1 MPSSPEGFE
10 TATPSQ
16 TLAYRSR
23 KTLAGRLPRPSDTS
37 VTLSGRLP
45 RPSDTSVTLS
55 GRLPGLSDTLVMLS
69 GRLPGLSDT
78 PVMLSGRLPGPS
90 NTLVMLS
97 GRLPEPSDTSVT
109 LSGRLPEATAQKWAR
124 KSPLRGDS
132 PPPIGLTAGL
142 RLGLR
147 MWRKGLLLRPDYYQT
162 C

>member
-10 TATPSQ
+10 TATPSP
-16 TLAYRSR
+16 TLAYRPR
-23 KTLAGRLPRPSDTS
+23 KTLSGRLPELSDTPVTLAGRLPE
-37 VTLSGRLP
+37 L
-45 RPSDTSVTLS
+45 SDTSVTLS
-55 GRLPGLSDTLVMLS
+55 GRLPGLSDTPVTLSGRLPGLSDTSVMLS

-78 PVMLSGRLPGPS
+78 SV
-90 NTLVMLS
+90 TLS
-97 GRLPEPSDTSVT
+97 GRLPEPSDTPVM
-109 LSGRLPEATAQKWAR
+109 LSGRLPEAIAQKWAK
-124 KSPLRGDS
+124 KSPLRGHS

>member
-1 MPSSPEGFE
+1 MPPSPDGFE

-16 TLAYRSR
+16 TLAYRPR

-45 RPSDTSVTLS
+45 GLSDTSVTLS
-55 GRLPGLSDTLVMLS
+55 GRLPGLSDTLVTLA
-69 GRLPGLSDT
+69 GC
-78 PVMLSGRLPGPS
+78 LPGPS
-90 NTLVMLS
+90 DTSVTLA
-97 GRLPEPSDTSVT
+97 GRLPEPSDTSVMLLGRLPGLSDT
-109 LSGRLPEATAQKWAR
+109 SVMLSGRLPEVTAQKWVR

>member
-1 MPSSPEGFE
+1 MNRGEARPRILLCPRLRGGFE

-16 TLAYRSR
+16 TLAYRPR
-23 KTLAGRLPRPSDTS
+23 KTLSGRLPELSDTSVTLAGRLPGPSDT
-37 VTLSGRLP
+37 P
-45 RPSDTSVTLS
+45 VTLS
-55 GRLPGLSDTLVMLS
+55 GRLPGLSDT
-69 GRLPGLSDT
+69 
-78 PVMLSGRLPGPS
+78 PV
-90 NTLVMLS
+90 TLS
-97 GRLPEPSDTSVT
+97 GRLPEPSDTPVTLSGHLPEPSDTSVM

>member
-1 MPSSPEGFE
+1 MPPSPEGFE

-16 TLAYRSR
+16 TLAYRPR
-23 KTLAGRLPRPSDTS
+23 KTLAGRLPE
-37 VTLSGRLP
+37 L
-45 RPSDTSVTLS
+45 SDTSVTLS
-55 GRLPGLSDTLVMLS
+55 GRLPGLSDTPVTLSGRLPGLSDTSVMLS

-78 PVMLSGRLPGPS
+78 SV
-90 NTLVMLS
+90 TLS
-97 GRLPEPSDTSVT
+97 GRLPEPSDTPVM
-109 LSGRLPEATAQKWAR
+109 LSGRLPEAIAQKWAK
-124 KSPLRGDS
+124 KSPLRGHS

>member
-10 TATPSQ
+10 TATPSP
-16 TLAYRSR
+16 TLAYRPR
-23 KTLAGRLPRPSDTS
+23 K
-37 VTLSGRLP
+37 TLSGRLP
-45 RPSDTSVTLS
+45 E
-55 GRLPGLSDTLVMLS
+55 LSDTPVTLA

-78 PVMLSGRLPGPS
+78 PVTLSGRLPGPS
-90 NTLVMLS
+90 DIPVTLS
-97 GRLPEPSDTSVT
+97 GRLPGPSDTLVTLSGRLPGPSDTPVTLSGHLPEPSDTPVM

-124 KSPLRGDS
+124 KSPLRGHS

>member
-1 MPSSPEGFE
+1 MPPSPEGFE

-16 TLAYRSR
+16 TLAYRPR

-45 RPSDTSVTLS
+45 GLSDTSVMLSGRLPRPSDTSVTLAGRLPRPSDTSVTLS
-55 GRLPGLSDTLVMLS
+55 GRLPGPSD
-69 GRLPGLSDT
+69 
-78 PVMLSGRLPGPS
+78 
-90 NTLVMLS
+90 TLVMLS
-97 GRLPEPSDTSVT
+97 GRLPEPSDTPVM

>member
-1 MPSSPEGFE
+1 MNRSGARPRILLCPRLRKALE

-16 TLAYRSR
+16 TLAYRPR
-23 KTLAGRLPRPSDTS
+23 KTLAGRLPELSDTS

-45 RPSDTSVTLS
+45 GPSDTPVTLSGRLPGLSDTSVTLS
-55 GRLPGLSDTLVMLS
+55 GRLPGLSDT
-69 GRLPGLSDT
+69 
-78 PVMLSGRLPGPS
+78 PV
-90 NTLVMLS
+90 TLL
-97 GRLPEPSDTSVT
+97 GRLPEPSDTPVM

-124 KSPLRGDS
+124 KSPLRGHS

>member
-1 MPSSPEGFE
+1 MPPSPDGFE
-10 TATPSQ
+10 TATPSP
-16 TLAYRSR
+16 TLAYRPR

-37 VTLSGRLP
+37 VTLVGRLP

-55 GRLPGLSDTLVMLS
+55 GRLPGLSDTPVTLS
-69 GRLPGLSDT
+69 GRLSEPSDT
-78 PVMLSGRLPGPS
+78 SVMLAGRLPGPS
-90 NTLVMLS
+90 NTLVMLA
-97 GRLPEPSDTSVT
+97 GRLPEP
-109 LSGRLPEATAQKWAR
+109 TAQKWAR

>member
-1 MPSSPEGFE
+1 MPPSPESFE

-16 TLAYRSR
+16 TLAYRPR
-23 KTLAGRLPRPSDTS
+23 K
-37 VTLSGRLP
+37 TLSGRLP
-45 RPSDTSVTLS
+45 RPSDTSVTLA
-55 GRLPGLSDTLVMLS
+55 GRLPGPSDTPVTLS
-69 GRLPGLSDT
+69 GRLPEPSDT
-78 PVMLSGRLPGPS
+78 LVTLSGRLPGPS

-97 GRLPEPSDTSVT
+97 GRLPEPSDTSVM
-109 LSGRLPEATAQKWAR
+109 LSGRLPEPSDTPVMLSGGLPEATAQKWAR

>member
-1 MPSSPEGFE
+1 MNRSEARPRILLCPRLRMALRQRPRAKPSPIGPE
-10 TATPSQ
+10 
-16 TLAYRSR
+16 
-23 KTLAGRLPRPSDTS
+23 KTLAGRLPELSDTS
-37 VTLSGRLP
+37 VTLAGC
-45 RPSDTSVTLS
+45 
-55 GRLPGLSDTLVMLS
+55 LPGLSDTLVMLS
-69 GRLPGLSDT
+69 GRLPGLWDTSVTLSGRLPGPSDT
-78 PVMLSGRLPGPS
+78 PVMLSGRLP
-90 NTLVMLS
+90 
-97 GRLPEPSDTSVT
+97 EASDTPVM

>member
-1 MPSSPEGFE
+1 MPPSPEGFE
-10 TATPSQ
+10 TATPSS
-16 TLAYRSR
+16 TLAYRPR
-23 KTLAGRLPRPSDTS
+23 KTLAGRLPELSDTP
-37 VTLSGRLP
+37 VM
-45 RPSDTSVTLS
+45 LS
-55 GRLPGLSDTLVMLS
+55 GRLPGLSDTPVTLS

-78 PVMLSGRLPGPS
+78 PVMLSGRLPGLSDTPV
-90 NTLVMLS
+90 TLS
-97 GRLPEPSDTSVT
+97 GRLPGLSDTPVM

-124 KSPLRGDS
+124 KSPLRGHS

>member
-1 MPSSPEGFE
+1 MPPSQEGFE

-23 KTLAGRLPRPSDTS
+23 KTLAGRLPELSDTS
-37 VTLSGRLP
+37 VTLAGRLPGLSDTPVTLSGRLP
-45 RPSDTSVTLS
+45 GPSDIPVTLS
-55 GRLPGLSDTLVMLS
+55 GRLPGLSDTPVTLS
-69 GRLPGLSDT
+69 GRLSEPSDT
-78 PVMLSGRLPGPS
+78 SVMLAGRLPGPS
-90 NTLVMLS
+90 NTLVMLA
-97 GRLPEPSDTSVT
+97 GRLPEP
-109 LSGRLPEATAQKWAR
+109 TAQKWAR

>member
-1 MPSSPEGFE
+1 MPPSPEGFE

-16 TLAYRSR
+16 TLAYRPR
-23 KTLAGRLPRPSDTS
+23 KTLSGRLPELSDTS
-37 VTLSGRLP
+37 VTLA
-45 RPSDTSVTLS
+45 
-55 GRLPGLSDTLVMLS
+55 GRLPGLSDTSVMLS

-78 PVMLSGRLPGPS
+78 PVTLSGRLPGLSDTPVMLSGRLPEPSDTLVTLSGRLPGPS

-97 GRLPEPSDTSVT
+97 GRLPE
-109 LSGRLPEATAQKWAR
+109 ATAQKWAR
-124 KSPLRGDS
+124 KSPLRDDS
-132 PPPIGLTAGL
+132 PPPIGLAAGL

>member
-1 MPSSPEGFE
+1 MPPSPEGFE

-16 TLAYRSR
+16 TLAYRPR

-45 RPSDTSVTLS
+45 GLSDTSVMLSGRLPRPSDTSVTLA
-55 GRLPGLSDTLVMLS
+55 GRLPRPSDTSVTLA
-69 GRLPGLSDT
+69 
-78 PVMLSGRLPGPS
+78 GRLPGPS
-90 NTLVMLS
+90 DTLVMLS
-97 GRLPEPSDTSVT
+97 GRLPEPSDTPVM

>member
-1 MPSSPEGFE
+1 MPPSPDGFE
-10 TATPSQ
+10 TATPSP

-23 KTLAGRLPRPSDTS
+23 K
-37 VTLSGRLP
+37 TLSGRLP
-45 RPSDTSVTLS
+45 RPSDTSVTLAGRLPGLSDTPVTLS
-55 GRLPGLSDTLVMLS
+55 GRLPGLSDTPVTLSGRLPEPSDTLVMLS
-69 GRLPGLSDT
+69 GRLPGPSETPVMLSGGLPEPSDT
-78 PVMLSGRLPGPS
+78 PVMLSGG
-90 NTLVMLS
+90 
-97 GRLPEPSDTSVT
+97 
-109 LSGRLPEATAQKWAR
+109 LPEATAQKWAR

>member
-1 MPSSPEGFE
+1 MPPSPEGFE

-16 TLAYRSR
+16 TLAYRPR
-23 KTLAGRLPRPSDTS
+23 KTLAGRLPELSDTS
-37 VTLSGRLP
+37 VTLAGRLP

-69 GRLPGLSDT
+69 GRLPGLS
-78 PVMLSGRLPGPS
+78 
-90 NTLVMLS
+90 NTSVTLS
-97 GRLPEPSDTSVT
+97 GRLPEPSDTPVM

-124 KSPLRGDS
+124 KSPLRGHS

>member
-1 MPSSPEGFE
+1 MPPSPEGFE
-10 TATPSQ
+10 TATSSQ
-16 TLAYRSR
+16 TLAYRPR

-37 VTLSGRLP
+37 VTLAGRLP
-45 RPSDTSVTLS
+45 GLSDTSVTLS
-55 GRLPGLSDTLVMLS
+55 GRLPRLSDTPVTLS

-78 PVMLSGRLPGPS
+78 PVMLSGRLPEPS
-90 NTLVMLS
+90 DTPVMLS
-97 GRLPEPSDTSVT
+97 G
-109 LSGRLPEATAQKWAR
+109 GLPEATAQKWAR
-124 KSPLRGDS
+124 KSPLRGHS